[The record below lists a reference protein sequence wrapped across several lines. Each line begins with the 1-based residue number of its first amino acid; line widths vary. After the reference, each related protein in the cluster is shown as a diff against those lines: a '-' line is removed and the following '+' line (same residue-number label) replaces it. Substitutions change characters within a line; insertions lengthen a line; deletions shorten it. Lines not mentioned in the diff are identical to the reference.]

1 MQSCALYTECTAR
14 PYPRPFPCL
23 DTKSCPRHLLL
34 ARQKSHRGRKMFVL
48 GIHTLRARSNVRPLA
63 GSSFISYISGQSFPV
78 TLVQCD
84 SYRLQVWDEYLWK
97 YSYQAPTSSRS
108 CRVLKWK
115 AEWLAKIRLP
125 SGSQAI
131 PFNTSG
137 PSRPAAF
144 ASAAAPRIG
153 SQAVARLGPKVQ
165 FVWHTKVC
173 KSFKTGS
180 IAGMW
185 LCLSRMPWSTSQP
198 VTEPDVLS
206 IRAKQSVP

>member
-1 MQSCALYTECTAR
+1 MHFTLNALPELIHALFLVWTQSRVLGTYFWHALDRLSTC
-14 PYPRPFPCL
+14 
-23 DTKSCPRHLLL
+23 
-34 ARQKSHRGRKMFVL
+34 QKSHRGRKMFVL

-165 FVWHTKVC
+165 FV
-173 KSFKTGS
+173 
-180 IAGMW
+180 
-185 LCLSRMPWSTSQP
+185 
-198 VTEPDVLS
+198 
-206 IRAKQSVP
+206 